1 MPLIDS
7 KTTNYSLLPIVSSC
21 SLVPKNA
28 VVTN

>member
-21 SLVPKNA
+21 SLVPKKGSSY
-28 VVTN
+28 